1 MIFIATY
8 GLMTLLFIFLVLHFI
23 IMLKILPYQMVWG
36 GRLKSDQEMYRFES
50 ISIIINLVLLF
61 FIINYSNLLDIGLP
75 THISRFIL
83 WLMTIVFVLNTLGNA
98 VSKNKLEQRLF
109 TPLTILMALFSF
121 VLAYWG

>member
-98 VSKNKLEQRLF
+98 VSKNKLEQILF

>member
-1 MIFIATY
+1 
-8 GLMTLLFIFLVLHFI
+8 MTLLFIFLVLHFI

>member
-1 MIFIATY
+1 MILIATY
-8 GLMTLLFIFLVLHFI
+8 GLMILLFLFLVLHFI

-75 THISRFIL
+75 AHISRIIL
-83 WLMTIVFVLNTLGNA
+83 WFMTIVFVLNTFGNA
-98 VSKNKLEQRLF
+98 VSKNKLEQILF